1 MSKATF
7 EARFIKKLSNLEAEW
22 KKNAL
27 LIKKASMLGYY
38 TIQACI
44 LVGIS
49 GYLVGI

>member
-22 KKNAL
+22 EKNAL
-27 LIKKASMLGYY
+27 LIKKASMLGYC

-44 LVGIS
+44 LVGIA
-49 GYLVGI
+49 GCLVGI